1 MEKATKL
8 ESKVWAP
15 PPNGEYYP
23 TLIIGI
29 CNKCKRVMELDFHAG
44 FNFRDGDKVM
54 KRETILAF
62 CEMCNE
68 QTEFVPLP
76 KEFQDSR
83 NILGNLQNERLED
96 AGIARPD

>member
-1 MEKATKL
+1 MEATKL
-8 ESKVWAP
+8 ENKVWAP

-29 CNKCKRVMELDFHAG
+29 CRKCKVVMELDFHAG
-44 FNFRDGDKVM
+44 FNFKDGDRVM
-54 KRETILAF
+54 KREAIPAF
-62 CEMCNE
+62 CERCKE

-76 KEFQDSR
+76 AELQHTR